1 MIVDM
6 ALPHEVIVVPGAGLT
21 VGRWDP
27 DLAAWIQV
35 RLHAVHMRFVW
46 SDSVGSKIVRCVV

>member
-46 SDSVGSKIVRCVV
+46 SDFVGRRLSVA